1 MPWVRAHYRRPR
13 GSKNDAGC
21 LLGILVL
28 AGLGISIAVIRALVQ
43 LLMTP
48 WPWIGLCLYGAYIL
62 TPKLLALHR
71 RKRLELAV
79 LEVVGAQLD
88 GDASHLQEC
97 LARLNLHASDDEAA
111 CLLAAHLAQRAEFDD
126 ALAILKPL
134 EDRASPISS
143 RLRLVLQFPG
153 TALPLAL
160 AEQPSAR
167 EAARQARDQILRLA
181 HTPEQ
186 VFDSA
191 HPPPSPELAEHLRAA
206 RFRLEAAER
215 EAEARR
221 QTEAAE
227 QHARRVRQRAEEER
241 ARIEAAERAMR
252 EAVQHETDAAARASA
267 KIRSAKTSAGR
278 RSALQDG
285 LAVVTSPELRQQLL
299 VEVAR
304 AEVEAVL
311 TKASTLKTAK
321 AKRRHLED
329 ALSAL
334 RTDSV
339 PDELQAREIAILEQA
354 LAELGPK

>member
-13 GSKNDAGC
+13 GAKDNAGC
-21 LLGILVL
+21 LLGVL
-28 AGLGISIAVIRALVQ
+28 ALLGLGLAIAVIRALVQ

-48 WPWIGLCLYGAYIL
+48 WPWIALCVYGAYVL
-62 TPKLLALHR
+62 TPKVLAVHR
-71 RKRLELAV
+71 RKRLELAI

-88 GDASHLQEC
+88 GDASHLQER
-97 LARLNLHASDDEAA
+97 LARLKLHAGDDEAA
-111 CLLAAHLAQRAEFDD
+111 LLLAAHLVQRAEFDA
-126 ALAILKPL
+126 ALATLKPL
-134 EDRASPISS
+134 EERTSPISS

-153 TALPLAL
+153 TAPPLAL

-167 EAARQARDQILRLA
+167 EAARHARDQILRLA
-181 HTPEQ
+181 RTPEQ
-186 VFDSA
+186 VFDPA
-191 HPPPSPELAEHLRAA
+191 HPPPTPELAEHLQAA
-206 RFRLEAAER
+206 RSRLELAER

-221 QTEAAE
+221 QAEAAE
-227 QHARRVRQRAEEER
+227 QHARRARQRAEEER
-241 ARIEAAERAMR
+241 ARIEAAERAR
-252 EAVQHETDAAARASA
+252 IEAVRRETDAAARASA
-267 KIRSAKTSAGR
+267 KIRAAKTAAGR

-285 LAVVTSPELRQQLL
+285 LAAVASPELRQQLL

-311 TKASTLKTAK
+311 AKAATLKTPK

-339 PDELQAREIAILEQA
+339 PDELQRREIALLDQA
-354 LAELGPK
+354 LSELGSK